1 MWGGRVEC
9 CVTERKRTC
18 ARQRACG
25 TLEMQ
30 SDVAD
35 HGFVADDALAISFC
49 LRSSGDEY
57 CGDGRCSTASVLEP
71 LQRRRV
77 TRGETTGIVWNF
89 GPR

>member
-35 HGFVADDALAISFC
+35 LQTMHWRFLSVCAPAATSTAATADARRAPYYF
-49 LRSSGDEY
+49 RSSGD
-57 CGDGRCSTASVLEP
+57 A
-71 LQRRRV
+71 
-77 TRGETTGIVWNF
+77 
-89 GPR
+89 